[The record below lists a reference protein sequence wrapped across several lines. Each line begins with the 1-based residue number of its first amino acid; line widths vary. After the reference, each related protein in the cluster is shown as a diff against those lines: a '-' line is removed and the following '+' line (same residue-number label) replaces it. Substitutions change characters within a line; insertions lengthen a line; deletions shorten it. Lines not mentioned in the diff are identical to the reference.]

1 MEPMVMIHRTK
12 IFQNWQQK
20 YMEVIFYQ
28 EYVQIKNVRRRF
40 DPVRWSKGRG
50 PTKLNVDVVVG
61 CRPGVIDWSRT
72 ITSYFNAQSE
82 SKSDTARVFKI
93 FLQSRTWLIVS
104 LTVRGTLVS
113 RTLYRNSWCV
123 YFQFLQ

>member
-1 MEPMVMIHRTK
+1 MIHRTK

-50 PTKLNVDVVVG
+50 PTKLNVDVAVG

-72 ITSYFNAQSE
+72 IASYA
-82 SKSDTARVFKI
+82 DTVRVFK
-93 FLQSRTWLIVS
+93 
-104 LTVRGTLVS
+104 
-113 RTLYRNSWCV
+113 NSWSWSEFVLDLINCFA
-123 YFQFLQ
+123 YGLWNPGQ